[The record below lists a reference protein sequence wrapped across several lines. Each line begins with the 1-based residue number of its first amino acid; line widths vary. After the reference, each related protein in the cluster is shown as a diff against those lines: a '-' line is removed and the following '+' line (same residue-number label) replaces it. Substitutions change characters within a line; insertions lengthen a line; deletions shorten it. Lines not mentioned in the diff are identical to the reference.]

1 MIFLLSVVFF
11 VGFVDLG
18 HNNSQTLMS
27 LFSYNSI
34 SLYIYIEKISDLT
47 GKKSKSED
55 KLFCWITLTGLI
67 YIYEVL
73 YYYF

>member
-1 MIFLLSVVFF
+1 M
-11 VGFVDLG
+11 
-18 HNNSQTLMS
+18 
-27 LFSYNSI
+27 
-34 SLYIYIEKISDLT
+34 EKISDIT

-55 KLFCWITLTGLI
+55 KLFCRITLTGLI

>member
-1 MIFLLSVVFF
+1 MFVSFPLLFMLFISEGDISLSVAFF

-34 SLYIYIEKISDLT
+34 SLYI
-47 GKKSKSED
+47 
-55 KLFCWITLTGLI
+55 
-67 YIYEVL
+67 
-73 YYYF
+73 

>member
-34 SLYIYIEKISDLT
+34 SLYIYIYRKN
-47 GKKSKSED
+47 K
-55 KLFCWITLTGLI
+55 
-67 YIYEVL
+67 
-73 YYYF
+73 

>member
-34 SLYIYIEKISDLT
+34 SLYIYIEKISDIT

-55 KLFCWITLTGLI
+55 KLFCRITLTGLI